1 MANPTTSPV
10 VNARNASEQAA
21 LRWKAWS
28 FTEVSK
34 LLDRDDPR
42 PQTQEEATN
51 MIVAI
56 FAAIQTIAG
65 LKNGV
70 AVLVGA
76 ESVLADCQEL
86 LDNVKY
92 HSAVLAKSTAYTLPS
107 TFDGA
112 FAGIS
117 FGSVIAKLFLKA
129 GANDRRKACAY
140 AGELIVQSRA

>member
-1 MANPTTSPV
+1 MSTQTTSPV
-10 VNARNASEQAA
+10 VNARNASEAIA
-21 LRWKAWS
+21 KRWSEWKFS
-28 FTEVSK
+28 EVSS

-42 PQTQEEATN
+42 PQSQEEATN

-56 FAAIQTIAG
+56 FASLQTITG

-70 AVLVGA
+70 AILVGA
-76 ESVLADCQEL
+76 ESVLADCNEL
-86 LDNVKY
+86 IDNVKY
-92 HSAVLAKSTAYTLPS
+92 HASTLSKSTAYTLPS

-140 AGELIVQSRA
+140 AGELIVQARA

>member
-1 MANPTTSPV
+1 MSTTTSTV

-28 FTEVSK
+28 FAEVAS

-51 MIVAI
+51 LVVAI
-56 FAAIQTIAG
+56 FAAMQAQKALG
-65 LKNGV
+65 NGV
-70 AVLVGA
+70 AILVGA
-76 ESVLADCQEL
+76 ESVLADCDEL
-86 LDNVKY
+86 LENVKY
-92 HSAVLAKSTAYTLPS
+92 HSTVLSKSTAYTLPS
-107 TFDGA
+107 SFDGA

-117 FGSVIAKLFLKA
+117 FGSVIAKLFLTA
-129 GANDRRKACAY
+129 GAKDRRKACAY

>member
-1 MANPTTSPV
+1 MSTTTSPV
-10 VNARNASEQAA
+10 VNARNASEMIAD
-21 LRWKAWS
+21 RWKAWS
-28 FTEVSK
+28 FTGVSS

-56 FAAIQTIAG
+56 FAAIQTVQG

-76 ESVLADCQEL
+76 ESVLSDCHEL
-86 LDNVKY
+86 LENVKY
-92 HSAVLAKSTAYTLPS
+92 HSSTLAKSTAYTLPS

-129 GANDRRKACAY
+129 GATDRRKACAY

>member
-1 MANPTTSPV
+1 MSTTTSPV
-10 VNARNASEQAA
+10 VNARNASEMIAD
-21 LRWKAWS
+21 RWKAWS
-28 FTEVSK
+28 FKEVSS

-56 FAAIQTIAG
+56 FAALQTIAG

-70 AVLVGA
+70 AILVGA
-76 ESVLADCQEL
+76 ESVLADCNEL
-86 LDNVKY
+86 VDNVKY
-92 HSAVLAKSTAYTLPS
+92 HSSTLAKAQAFTLPS

>member
-1 MANPTTSPV
+1 MPNPTIPV
-10 VNARNASEQAA
+10 VNARNASEAVA
-21 LRWKAWS
+21 SRWKSWNFKDIS
-28 FTEVSK
+28 SILE
-34 LLDRDDPR
+34 RDDPM
-42 PQTQEEATN
+42 PKSQEEATN

-56 FAAIQTIAG
+56 FAALQTIAG

-70 AVLVGA
+70 AILVGA
-76 ESVLADCQEL
+76 ESVLADCNEL
-86 LDNVKY
+86 VDNVKY
-92 HSAVLAKSTAYTLPS
+92 HSSTLAKAQAFTLPS